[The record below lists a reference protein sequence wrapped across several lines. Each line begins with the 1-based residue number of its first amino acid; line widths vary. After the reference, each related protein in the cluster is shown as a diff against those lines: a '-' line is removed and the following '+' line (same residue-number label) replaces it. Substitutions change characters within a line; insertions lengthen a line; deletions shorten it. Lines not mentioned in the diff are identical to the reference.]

1 VKLTHRTFPTDNLN
15 KCYRLFVS
23 NPEFVN
29 LGKPIHFKDRR
40 RQKTL
45 ADRPLFTRPEM
56 LRTCTCVLLW
66 IVLTTHAHSQ
76 NTPLKT
82 KFTRIEVRQGL
93 SHSNVTAF
101 CQDSKGFLWIGTEN
115 GLNKYDG
122 YEFKVYRKKD
132 NDTLSLLVNSIN
144 YIFEDSRQTLW
155 VATRTAGLHYYDPEL
170 DAFVRVPEFSSGY
183 DISFISEDRNKN
195 LWVTG
200 KRLNYAF
207 VARRR
212 DDGTWEETKLMDTPY
227 QPVAIIQ
234 DTGDNYWIGLRM
246 VGLLN
251 WNSKTKT
258 INKIYSHQDDDSTSV
273 ASADVFRLTKTKKG
287 DLWVGTQNGLSRYN
301 PDTDNFLNFRP
312 SKDLSKSVPAG
323 VISAIQEDGDNLW
336 IGIENG
342 GLSKLDLKTM
352 TFQNYVYDKND
363 PYSLSD
369 NSIWSVYKDSEGR
382 IWIGTFSRGICV
394 LDNLKEK
401 FHELDVPLENNIVNA
416 ILRDSRHRL
425 WIGTEG
431 GLVKYEGGKSTLYVH
446 NPEVKGSLSSNPVL
460 AIFEDSKDR
469 IWIGT
474 WAGGANLYDEKTDSF
489 VVYNK
494 QPGLPESLSDPHV
507 YAITEDKETGNMI
520 IGTYRGVNVLIDEK
534 AGIFKTYT
542 EPFIDS
548 YNYVRA
554 LYEDSEGLLWMGTI
568 GGLSQLDI
576 NTGRRTDYDISFKLA
591 NGGSTSDRTVNY
603 ISQDKKGRLCIGSR
617 NGFHIHAGADRFI
630 SFTEREGLPSN
641 DVLGFL
647 QDRDGNFWLSSMRG
661 VSKLDPNAGTVVTF
675 DVNDGLVSDELKHKA
690 VFRDGYNTFF
700 FGGTG
705 VSVLNPD
712 SLKYNPHKP
721 FVYFT
726 DLRIQNESVHAG
738 DRFGILS
745 RPIIS
750 SSEITI
756 PPVFNFFTISFS
768 SVSFTSSEKNQYA
781 YKLEGFNKD
790 WTYSGN
796 QRSVSFTNLDPGVYT
811 LKVRASNNDGVW
823 SDEPVSMTIRIQPP
837 WWETFWFRVALVLAL
852 AFAILTIFRYRIRQV
867 RHHNQLLEKLVQIR
881 TAQLESHKEE
891 IENQNRLLKDK
902 QDELAAQNEELVQ
915 NQEEISAQRDLLSN
929 QNEQLINA
937 RGIIE
942 AKNREISAK
951 NENLEGEVE
960 KRTAE
965 LVEYNQQLEQF
976 AFISAHNLRS
986 PVARILGLGNL
997 FEMAETMQEKHDI
1010 LKHILNTTRDLDSV
1024 VHDLNKI
1031 LDIRRDNT
1039 GIITEID
1046 LTEEIER
1053 VKETL
1058 RSEIESTNALIEY
1071 DFTRANHITTIKS
1084 YLDSILFN
1092 LLSNSIKY
1100 RHPNRDPHIRIT
1112 SACGEKELQLTFT
1125 DNGLGMDLSLYGT
1138 KVFSLYNR
1146 FHSHVEGKGLG
1157 LYLVKTQLES
1167 IGGKIQVTSEPD
1179 KGTTFHITISQ

>member
-1 VKLTHRTFPTDNLN
+1 
-15 KCYRLFVS
+15 
-23 NPEFVN
+23 
-29 LGKPIHFKDRR
+29 
-40 RQKTL
+40 
-45 ADRPLFTRPEM
+45 M
-56 LRTCTCVLLW
+56 LRTCMCILLC
-66 IVLTTHAHSQ
+66 IVLRTHALSQ

-82 KFTRIEVRQGL
+82 KFTRIEPRHGL

-122 YEFKVYRKKD
+122 YEFKVYRKID
-132 NDTLSLLVNSIN
+132 GDTLSLLVNAIN

-155 VATRTAGLHYYDPEL
+155 VATRTAGLHYYNPEL
-170 DAFVRVPEFSSGY
+170 DAFVRVPEFLSGH
-183 DISFISEDRNKN
+183 DISYISEDHNKT
-195 LWVTG
+195 LWITG

-207 VARRR
+207 VARKRN
-212 DDGTWEETKLMDTPY
+212 DGAWEEMKVMETPH
-227 QPVAIIQ
+227 QPVAIVE
-234 DTGDNYWIGLRM
+234 DAGDNYWIGLRTE
-246 VGLLN
+246 GLLN
-251 WNSKTKT
+251 WNSKTKA
-258 INKIYSHQDDDSTSV
+258 INKIYTHHADDSTSI
-273 ASADVFRLTKTKKG
+273 ASPDVFRLEKTQSG
-287 DLWVGTQNGLSRYN
+287 DLWVGTRNGLSGYN
-301 PDTDNFLNFRP
+301 RDTDNFLNFRP
-312 SKDLSKSVPAG
+312 GKDPTKTIPIG
-323 VISAIQEDGDNLW
+323 VITSMHEDGDNLW
-336 IGIENG
+336 IGTENG
-342 GLSKLDLKTM
+342 GLSKLSVKTKV
-352 TFQNYVYDKND
+352 FQNYVYNKND
-363 PYSLSD
+363 PYSISD
-369 NSIWSVYKDSEGR
+369 NSIWKVYKDSEGR
-382 IWIGTFSRGICV
+382 IWVGTFSRGICV
-394 LDNLKEK
+394 LDNMKEK
-401 FHELDVPLENNIVNA
+401 FRELDVPLENNIVNA
-416 ILRDSRHRL
+416 IKRDSKGRL

-431 GLVKYEGGKSTLYVH
+431 GLVKYQGGISTHYVH

-460 AIFEDSKDR
+460 TIFEDSKDR

-489 VVYNK
+489 IVYTN
-494 QPGLPESLSDPHV
+494 QPGSPESLSNPHV
-507 YAITEDKETGNMI
+507 YAITQDKETGNMI
-520 IGTYRGVNVLIDEK
+520 IGSYRGINVLIDEK
-534 AGIFKTYT
+534 SGTFKNYT

-548 YNYVRA
+548 YNYVRT
-554 LYEDSEGLLWMGTI
+554 LYEDSEGVLWMGTI

-576 NTGRRTDYDISFKLA
+576 NTGKRTDYDISFRLA
-591 NGGSTSDRTVNY
+591 NGDSTSDRTVNY
-603 ISQDKKGRLCIGSR
+603 IAQDKKRRLCIGAR

-647 QDRDGNFWLSSMRG
+647 EDREGNFWLSSMRG
-661 VSKLDPNAGTVVTF
+661 VSKLDPNSGAVVNF
-675 DVNDGLVSDELKHKA
+675 DVNDGLVSDELKQKA
-690 VFRDGYNTFF
+690 VFRDGYHTFF

-705 VSVLNPD
+705 VSVVNPD

-745 RPIIS
+745 KPINNS
-750 SSEITI
+750 REITI
-756 PPVFNFFTISFS
+756 PPVFNYFTISFS

-790 WTYSGN
+790 WMYSGN
-796 QRSVSFTNLDPGVYT
+796 QRSASFTNLDPGVYT
-811 LKVRASNNDGVW
+811 LKVKASNNDGVW
-823 SDEPVSMTIRIQPP
+823 SDEPVSVIIHIQPP
-837 WWETFWFRVALVLAL
+837 WWETFWFRVTFVLL
-852 AFAILTIFRYRIRQV
+852 IAFAILTVFRYRIRQV
-867 RHHNQLLEKLVQIR
+867 RHRNQLLEKLVRVR
-881 TAQLESHKEE
+881 TAQLESHKGE
-891 IENQNRLLKDK
+891 IENQNKLLKDK
-902 QDELAAQNEELVQ
+902 QEELAAQNEELVQ

-929 QNEQLINA
+929 QNEQLITA
-937 RGIIE
+937 RSIIE

-951 NENLEGEVE
+951 NENLEVEVE

-965 LVEYNQQLEQF
+965 LVEYNKQLEQF

-997 FEMAETMQEKHDI
+997 FEMAETMQEKHDV
-1010 LKHILNTTRDLDSV
+1010 LKHIVNTARDLDSV

-1053 VKETL
+1053 VKDTL
-1058 RSEIESTNALIEY
+1058 RSEIDATNALIEY
-1071 DFTRANHITTIKS
+1071 DFTKANRVTTIKS

-1092 LLSNSIKY
+1092 LVSNSIKY
-1100 RHPNRDPHIRIT
+1100 RHPDRKPHIQIT
-1112 SACGEKELQLTFT
+1112 SACGEKELLLTFT
-1125 DNGLGMDLSLYGT
+1125 DNGLGMDLSLYGS

-1167 IGGKIQVTSEPD
+1167 IGGKIEVTSEPE
-1179 KGTTFHITISQ
+1179 KGTTFHISISQ